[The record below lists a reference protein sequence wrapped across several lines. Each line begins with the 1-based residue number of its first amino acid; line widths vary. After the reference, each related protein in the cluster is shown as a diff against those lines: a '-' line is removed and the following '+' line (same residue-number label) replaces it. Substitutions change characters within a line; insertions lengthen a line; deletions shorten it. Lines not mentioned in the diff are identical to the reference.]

1 MDSADVSFDLGQ
13 IHGLV
18 GQNGAGKTTLARML
32 CGALSPDGGHIEVD
46 GVPMSFGSPRGA
58 LDAGVTMV
66 AQELSLVPRL
76 TVAENLLLG
85 QLPSHLGVCDI
96 GAMMRRAR
104 QLIDDS
110 GFDLEPSDLVSTLS
124 QSDRQK
130 TEIVRAVAQDAR
142 LVIFDEPRSSLSVHE
157 AAHVYD
163 MMRTLAADGVAV
175 VLVSHFL
182 SEVLEV
188 CDVVTV
194 MRDGR
199 AVMNAPTDRLTARD
213 LVEHMVGSSH
223 GGLQDRRP
231 SPPPLAHGA
240 PRLETRDLTGDGF
253 EKISLTVGEGEIVAI
268 VGLVGSGRT
277 EFMSTVYGARR
288 SSSGNIL
295 IDGVPKRFRSPRV
308 AKRAGLAYISESR
321 QTDGLFPLLGADANI
336 TVAHMETISRRGV
349 LAPGLQRDR
358 SAEAA
363 RRVDVRAGS
372 LSQPIS
378 SLSGGNQQK
387 ALLARWLVQPPQ
399 LWLIDEPTRGV
410 DVVSTAQIHSVIV
423 SLAEAGMSVLMVTSD
438 FDEALAIAHRIY
450 VFRDGRVVREFDGH
464 ATDQSALLG
473 AAFAADA
480 PQPKQLA

>member
-1 MDSADVSFDLGQ
+1 MDSADVSFKLGQ

-32 CGALSPDGGHIEVD
+32 CGALSPDSGHIEVE
-46 GVPMSFGSPRGA
+46 GVPMSFASPRAA

-66 AQELSLVPRL
+66 AQELSLVSGL

-85 QLPSHLGVCDI
+85 QLPSHLGVCDSSE
-96 GAMMRRAR
+96 MMHRAR

-110 GFDLEPSDLVSTLS
+110 GFNLDPAALVSTLS

-130 TEIVRAVAQDAR
+130 TEILRAVARNAR

-157 AAHVYD
+157 AAYVYGV
-163 MMRTLAADGVAV
+163 MRALAASGVAV

-199 AVMNAPTDRLTARD
+199 AVMNAPTADLTPRH
-213 LVEHMVGSSH
+213 LVESMVGSTH
-223 GGLQDRRP
+223 DGLQGCRP
-231 SPPPLAHGA
+231 NPPPQHGA
-240 PRLETRDLTGDGF
+240 PRLETRGLTGPGF
-253 EKISLTVGEGEIVAI
+253 EEISLTVGVGEIVAI

-277 EFMSTVYGARR
+277 EFISAVYGAQKPT
-288 SSSGNIL
+288 SGTIL
-295 IDGVPKRFRSPRV
+295 IDGAPKRIRSPRA

-321 QTDGLFPLLGADANI
+321 QTDGVFPLLGVDTNI
-336 TVAHMETISRRGV
+336 TVAHMETISRCGV
-349 LAPGLQRDR
+349 LARRLQRDR
-358 SAEAA
+358 SADAA

-438 FDEALAIAHRIY
+438 LDEALAIAHRIY
-450 VFRDGRVVREFDGH
+450 VFRDGRVEREFDAG
-464 ATDQSALLG
+464 ATDGSALLS

-480 PQPKQLA
+480 SEPKQLA